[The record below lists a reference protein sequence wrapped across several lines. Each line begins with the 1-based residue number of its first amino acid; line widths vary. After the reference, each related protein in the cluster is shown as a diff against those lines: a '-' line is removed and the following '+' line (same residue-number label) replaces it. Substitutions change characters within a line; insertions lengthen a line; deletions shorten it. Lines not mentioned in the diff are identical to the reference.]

1 MEFVCWDVQEQITEY
16 LSSRDLESLA
26 QVSTAYLLYLLNI
39 NIYYIYCISTE
50 YIYSVD
56 QVCWTQAAT
65 AQLSRRRTRQ
75 HGITL
80 VVRSD
85 DSDTKHLVGKIL
97 CVYKNI
103 SYCSTRKL

>member
-1 MEFVCWDVQEQITEY
+1 M
-16 LSSRDLESLA
+16 SSE
-26 QVSTAYLLYLLNI
+26 YLLYLLNI
-39 NIYYIYCISTE
+39 YF
-50 YIYSVD
+50 VD

-65 AQLSRRRTRQ
+65 SQLARRRTRQ

-85 DSDTKHLVGKIL
+85 DSDKNIQWEKYL

-103 SYCSTRKL
+103 SHCYTRKLTVVDKLDNWTLLESLLQYIGTSGRRRW